1 MSYHFTQFFSLD
13 SPKAIKARAYG
24 YMNAINY
31 MAPADTAGVGDMC
44 PWSSQASRP
53 PPLGSLRRPQRGRR
67 PIAQRQQGQARG
79 RQAGLRSRHLGA
91 ARA

>member
-44 PWSSQASRP
+44 PWSSARVSRALP
-53 PPLGSLRRPQRGRR
+53 WRT
-67 PIAQRQQGQARG
+67 
-79 RQAGLRSRHLGA
+79 LRSSLNA
-91 ARA
+91 